1 MHRRQNL
8 FRISVGMRAV
18 VSFLF
23 LNGFVLLRGAEGS
36 GEPWLSSEKHA
47 ELGTEI
53 LLPCVLKSPQCEG
66 LHSIKWYHGPRRI
79 FIFSEDAGIIRGNND
94 IAARADIEYSS
105 NSSKTYLKI
114 PEVQLED
121 EGLYRC
127 EATYIRVNRECNN
140 VQHIILNVTVQPAFV
155 RVIDENSKNTLST
168 GATLGPMNEGT
179 TISLYCESGE
189 GKPVP
194 AVEWFRDGVDQP
206 LEATSSST
214 ITDTGVGTGSSLLEM
229 QITREELGVTFTC
242 KVNSVALVEP
252 LTVDIKLDVYVRPLK
267 MDLDGVVGHVVQG
280 TKILLQC
287 TVHAARPAANV
298 TWKNGT
304 HYLNENDE
312 RFEMFETK
320 MQENEDGTFQTTSYL
335 AFTAS
340 VYDNGKTF
348 KCYAENSVT
357 RTEDLKPMK
366 EATTIEVL
374 YPPII
379 RMKPNNITVNDTDDF
394 LIFCNYEA
402 NPATLIKVT
411 WLRDD
416 DELAL
421 NEEHYEGGTTE
432 QAGLMIKNATP
443 SDMGSYK
450 CILENSAGSTVSD
463 DAVQVSVFYKPVVEV
478 IMDPETPVNE
488 ADRQNVSLTCEVD
501 AGNPAILT
509 AVRWYLDGDLLKEL
523 PDCTRNG
530 TATPSSSEESS
541 AFCDI
546 DPSKLLLESVGRTF
560 HGNYSCEGKNEAGW
574 GPVSPSTPVIVYY
587 KPGPASITYEP
598 RQVVKKQ
605 ALSIT
610 CFVLDPGRPRVSG
623 FKWLRGWHR
632 LPDENEATL
641 FIESVNLETEAN
653 FTCLAYN
660 EAGDGEP
667 ATTFIDVSAAPTFI
681 KKLHSYRGYVYNS
694 PNVSIMCWVECAPIC
709 NISWLRDDIPMDFTK
724 TNRYYVSNVYHPP
737 DPRTNDFESIQSTL
751 VWNLPVWPNGQ
762 LDRAEDN
769 VKFTCKSSANEI
781 GAGVESSTHFHV
793 EFPPEDITISRKI
806 INVIVDT
813 IPETVECNAKARPKP
828 NFRWFREGSTDT
840 IIDGH
845 VFDLKTTVP
854 RRSSGTYYCEASN
867 RHGFLNISMVM
878 NVQFKPECHI
888 EKERFEG
895 QDYVVCSAVANPKET
910 DFTWSLKN
918 ENDTLEQ
925 VAEMRNGKSYM
936 LLDTSVT
943 YFRTYVCVA
952 NNTIGYSA
960 SCERDIPGYIPWWHQ
975 LEGNL
980 LLIIII
986 VAVVMILVLILICV
1000 TIYIVCR
1007 RKRSQMKYSTRVV
1020 HLEEREHPDGGP
1032 PSPTVSSHSVQ
1043 TPAQPTPAPR
1053 WPLKPGVLV
1062 HINRA
1067 HSLRSGLSVRANEAN
1082 LRNELVGKHNDEP
1095 LRQRF
1100 LDETSLSSIARN
1112 PARTVFRRGRKD
1124 QAAAQRTTS
1133 MISLSEDGMLARANK
1148 IKAMFGVQLKEQA
1161 TLPGISREKTA
1172 VTYKRIVPRQRIL
1185 HTVEPSCEPNRGN
1198 MSRKRKKPGAD
1209 PNQAANNNHVNS
1221 VSEVLPDSGTKTF
1234 YENLPFHGI
1243 QAPPN
1248 KLVTPKFA
1256 RVSALHGTLHSVTTS
1271 PCSSRPPSRAVS
1283 LCDGSSGYEST
1294 MSHLGPHYNIYNVP
1308 RSNSPVLKYNT
1319 LKPRRRK
1326 QKHSQQF
1333 YSLRLCRRH
1342 ENIRR
1347 KYELYAIPIY
1357 KTCPHRSDS
1366 TATIATIV
1374 RSMEDAPSLTLSQ
1387 GSASISLISRSA
1399 PSTPIPPSPT
1409 TPTPTPTPP
1418 VPAPRTSKKTD
1429 PSKHTY
1435 QNVPPPVFPP
1445 KNASLPKLKTD
1456 SLYNYKEHYQQQHRQ
1471 EMQQYSYP
1479 LPSNSS
1485 NQLTLPLTRSLYH
1498 SSIVSPLQTSL
1509 VHTNNSRPS
1518 TLMHHEAATLGNHL
1532 PAVHRNE
1539 EEQQPNYGNHD
1550 ARQSSSRRH
1559 STNRRNERNRKY
1571 RKHERTS
1578 SERSKPPKQNR
1589 QRDRDVSSRRGNAS
1603 FAEAPGCESSFH
1615 QISDLGLPETT
1626 YKISYPHYYEDDIAE
1641 CSNEYHEPD
1650 SVVRQQQQPPW
1661 EHQPNR
1667 GNNAPQFAAD
1677 AGDAKSR
1684 SKTSKAR
1691 PGDTRSIPS
1700 APTIMQYAEF
1710 HFRDVGQE
1718 IDV

>member
-1 MHRRQNL
+1 
-8 FRISVGMRAV
+8 
-18 VSFLF
+18 
-23 LNGFVLLRGAEGS
+23 
-36 GEPWLSSEKHA
+36 
-47 ELGTEI
+47 
-53 LLPCVLKSPQCEG
+53 
-66 LHSIKWYHGPRRI
+66 
-79 FIFSEDAGIIRGNND
+79 
-94 IAARADIEYSS
+94 
-105 NSSKTYLKI
+105 
-114 PEVQLED
+114 
-121 EGLYRC
+121 
-127 EATYIRVNRECNN
+127 
-140 VQHIILNVTVQPAFV
+140 QPAFI
-155 RVIDENSKNTLST
+155 RVVDENTKNTLST
-168 GATLGPMNEGT
+168 GAILGPINEGS
-179 TISLYCESGE
+179 TISLYCGSGE

-194 AVEWFRDGVDQP
+194 IVEWYKDDQ
-206 LEATSSST
+206 LLDATSST
-214 ITDTGVGTGSSLLEM
+214 IVTDTGIGTGSSLLEM
-229 QITREELGVTFTC
+229 QITREELGATFTC
-242 KVNSVALVEP
+242 KVNSIALVEP
-252 LTVDIKLDVYVRPLK
+252 LTVDIKPDIHVRPLK
-267 MDLDGVVGHVVQG
+267 MELNGVVGHVVQG

-287 TVHAARPAANV
+287 TVQAARPAANV
-298 TWKNGT
+298 TWRNGT
-304 HYLNENDE
+304 QLLSEDNE

-320 MQENEDGTFQTTSYL
+320 IQENDDSTFDTISYL
-335 AFTAS
+335 VFTATI
-340 VYDNGKTF
+340 YDNNRTF
-348 KCYAENSVT
+348 KCYADNSVT
-357 RTEDLKPMK
+357 RIEDFKPMK

-374 YPPII
+374 YPPVVK
-379 RMKPNNITVNDTDDF
+379 MKPNNLTVNETDDF
-394 LIFCNYEA
+394 IIFCDYEA
-402 NPATLIKVT
+402 NPATLLKVT

-416 DELAL
+416 DELVL
-421 NEEHYEGGTTE
+421 NEEHYDGGITE
-432 QAGLMIKNATP
+432 QTALTVKNATS

-450 CILENSAGSTVSD
+450 CILENHVGSSVSE
-463 DAVQVSVFYKPVVEV
+463 DAVEVSVFYKPVVEV

-488 ADRQNVSLTCEVD
+488 ADRQNVSLTCEIDV
-501 AGNPAILT
+501 GNPHILT

-523 PDCTRNG
+523 PDCPRNS
-530 TATPSSSEESS
+530 TASSEESLT
-541 AFCDI
+541 FCDI

-574 GPVSPSTPVIVYY
+574 GPISPSMPVIVYY
-587 KPGPASITYEP
+587 KPGAASITYEP

-623 FKWLRGWHR
+623 FKWLRGSHR

-641 FIESVNLETEAN
+641 FIESVNLETETN

-709 NISWLRDDIPMDFTK
+709 NISWLRDDIPMDFTRM
-724 TNRYYVSNVYHPP
+724 NRYYVSNVYHPP

-751 VWNLPVWPNGQ
+751 IWNLTVWPNGQ

-769 VKFTCKSSANEI
+769 VKFTCKSSSNRI
-781 GAGVESSTHFHV
+781 GPGVESSTHFHV
-793 EFPPEDITISRKI
+793 EFPPEDITISKKI
-806 INVIVDT
+806 INVVVDAV
-813 IPETVECNAKARPKP
+813 PETVECDAQARPKP

-840 IIDGH
+840 IMEGH
-845 VFDLKTTVP
+845 VLDLKMPVP
-854 RRSSGTYYCEASN
+854 RRSNGTYYCEAFN
-867 RHGFLNISMVM
+867 RHGSLNISMIM

-888 EKERFEG
+888 EKERFG
-895 QDYVVCSAVANPKET
+895 GHDYVVCSAVANPKET

-918 ENDTLEQ
+918 ENDTLEH
-925 VAEMRNGKSYM
+925 VPVIRNGRSYM

-943 YFRTYVCVA
+943 NFRTYVCVA
-952 NNTIGYSA
+952 NNTIGHSA
-960 SCERDIPGYIPWWHQ
+960 ACERDIPVHHGTKRHIPWWHQ

-1000 TIYIVCR
+1000 AIFIVCR
-1007 RKRSQMKYSTRVV
+1007 KRGEMKYSTRVV
-1020 HLEEREHPDGGP
+1020 ELEEREHPDGGP

-1043 TPAQPTPAPR
+1043 SPTQPTPAPR

-1062 HINRA
+1062 HINRT

-1082 LRNELVGKHNDEP
+1082 LRNELVSKHDEP

-1100 LDETSLSSIARN
+1100 LDETSLSSIGRN

-1124 QAAAQRTTS
+1124 QTAQRTTS
-1133 MISLSEDGMLARANK
+1133 MTSLHEDGMLARANK
-1148 IKAMFGVQLKEQA
+1148 IKAMFGVQLKEQT

-1185 HTVEPSCEPNRGN
+1185 HGMEPPYEPNRGN
-1198 MSRKRKKPGAD
+1198 VSRKRKKPGAD

-1248 KLVTPKFA
+1248 KLVTPKFV
-1256 RVSALHGTLHSVTTS
+1256 RVSALHGTLHSITTS

-1294 MSHLGPHYNIYNVP
+1294 MSHLGPHYNVYNVP

-1366 TATIATIV
+1366 TTTIATIV
-1374 RSMEDAPSLTLSQ
+1374 RSTEDPPSLTLSQ
-1387 GSASISLISRSA
+1387 GSISLMSRSA
-1399 PSTPIPPSPT
+1399 PSTPVPPSPT
-1409 TPTPTPTPP
+1409 TPPI
-1418 VPAPRTSKKTD
+1418 PAPRTSRKTD

-1435 QNVPPPVFPP
+1435 QNVPPPVFPL

-1518 TLMHHEAATLGNHL
+1518 TLMHHEAAPIGNHP
-1532 PAVHRNE
+1532 PAVHRD
-1539 EEQQPNYGNHD
+1539 EEQEQQQQQQQQQQSNYGNHD

-1559 STNRRNERNRKY
+1559 ATNRRNERNRKY
-1571 RKHERTS
+1571 RKQERTS
-1578 SERSKPPKQNR
+1578 SDRSKSKQNR
-1589 QRDRDVSSRRGNAS
+1589 QRDRDALPRRSNAS
-1603 FAEAPGCESSFH
+1603 FVDSPDYETGFH
-1615 QISDLGLPETT
+1615 QIPDLGVPETT
-1626 YKISYPHYYEDDIAE
+1626 YKISYPHYYEDDI
-1641 CSNEYHEPD
+1641 PD
-1650 SVVRQQQQPPW
+1650 YSTDCQRPNSTTARQQQQQQQQQQQPW
-1661 EHQPNR
+1661 DCQSNR
-1667 GNNAPQFAAD
+1667 YGSNNTSQLTTNV
-1677 AGDAKSR
+1677 GDTKNR
-1684 SKTSKAR
+1684 SKMSKTR
-1691 PGDTRSIPS
+1691 FGDTRNVPS
-1700 APTIMQYAEF
+1700 APTIMQYAEL